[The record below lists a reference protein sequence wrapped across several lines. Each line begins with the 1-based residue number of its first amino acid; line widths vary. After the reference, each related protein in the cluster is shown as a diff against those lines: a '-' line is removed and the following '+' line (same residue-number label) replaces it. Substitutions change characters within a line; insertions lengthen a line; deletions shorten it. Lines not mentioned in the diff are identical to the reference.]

1 MQSPISGSFGGLP
14 PHNLPFRGCQ
24 HTGEALVI
32 AAHYY
37 FHRQPKLRQSGVIW
51 SCNSVSLSFP
61 LLFFSHPSSLPA
73 FCFALAFITR
83 LRWQPVY
90 QPGCG
95 GGGQFR
101 HYGRCRRGA
110 ESWHYCL
117 PVRSL
122 RPAVAQTIC
131 HARNPSYHNQ
141 HLLCSL
147 LTTVVV
153 IL

>member
-1 MQSPISGSFGGLP
+1 MRPPFSGSFGGLP

-37 FHRQPKLRQSGVIW
+37 IHRQPKLRQSGVIW

-95 GGGQFR
+95 GGGQFS

-110 ESWHYCL
+110 GGMPTGL
-117 PVRSL
+117 PL
-122 RPAVAQTIC
+122 VALALPSPRLLPQLATL
-131 HARNPSYHNQ
+131 SYHTNPNSLPMAGIVV
-141 HLLCSL
+141 LL
-147 LTTVVV
+147 
-153 IL
+153 